1 MLKNTVVILLF
12 FFATVDVYSQDS
24 TKAVGTDKDF
34 FVMIQAGYDMGIGSI
49 RVSDK
54 PEASIKNEG
63 HLYRLRFVA
72 GYFVRPKFSM
82 GIAAGL
88 EGYHEPTYNMFP
100 VLLDLRYYK
109 NPAGNSPFVS
119 AGLGYAVPLSKNF
132 EQGLHNSLHV
142 GYQVG
147 KGRKTPIMASI
158 GIDMQYIKNAKGT
171 YEVRQLGTA
180 YIESSILLTSLSFN
194 LAMRF

>member
-1 MLKNTVVILLF
+1 MLKNTVVILF
-12 FFATVDVYSQDS
+12 FMFATVDVYGQDS
-24 TKAVGTDKDF
+24 TKSVETDKSF
-34 FVMIQAGYDMGIGSI
+34 FVIIQAGYDVGIGSI

-63 HLYRLRFVA
+63 HLYRIRFVA
-72 GYFVRPKFSM
+72 GYFVRPKFSV

-88 EGYHEPTYNMFP
+88 EGYHQPNYNMFP
-100 VLLDLRYYK
+100 VLLDLRFYK
-109 NPAGNSPFVS
+109 NPEGNSPFAS
-119 AGLGYAVPLSKNF
+119 AGLGYAIPLSDNF

-142 GYQVG
+142 GYQLG

-158 GIDMQYIKNAKGT
+158 GVDMQYIKNAKGT
-171 YEVRQLGTA
+171 YEVRRMGTA
-180 YIESSILLTSLSFN
+180 YIESSIWLTSLSFN